1 MKLKQFFLSIVI
13 ILLYTIFGTITY
25 GDHSLML
32 IFTLSSVF
40 MISLFIF
47 KKVDKEEYFKYI
59 GLLIVPFLSILLFIS
74 IGYSEYSRTI
84 LYLFFIPIS
93 SCLAYLYFK
102 YRKIIIVLFSIA
114 LFYSVGYILFPN
126 IFSFLQNRNAV
137 VNKLLPNVTI
147 IDENNKKVNLEKDKI
162 IVLDFWSTS
171 CAICFAK
178 FPYLEKTFEKYKN
191 NPKVEI
197 YTVNV
202 PLKNDDFVKTT
213 KILDSIGYKFPKL
226 YAKSSKEIKDSL
238 NIYSF
243 PHLLILKNGQIRY
256 DGTFIEDKTVIY
268 NTESEIEKL
277 LKE

>member
-1 MKLKQFFLSIVI
+1 MFDIKIMISEYYFNNLARNVII
-13 ILLYTIFGTITY
+13 ILL
-25 GDHSLML
+25 
-32 IFTLSSVF
+32 
-40 MISLFIF
+40 
-47 KKVDKEEYFKYI
+47 
-59 GLLIVPFLSILLFIS
+59 
-74 IGYSEYSRTI
+74 
-84 LYLFFIPIS
+84 
-93 SCLAYLYFK
+93 
-102 YRKIIIVLFSIA
+102 SIA

-126 IFSFLQNRNAV
+126 IFSFLQNRNAI

-147 IDENNKKVNLEKDKI
+147 IDENNRRVNLKKDKI
-162 IVLDFWSTS
+162 VVLDFWSTS

-178 FPYLEKTFEKYKN
+178 FPYLKKTFEKYKN

-202 PLKNDDFVKTT
+202 PLKNDVFAKTI
-213 KILDSIGYKFPKL
+213 KILDSIGYKFPQL
-226 YAKSSKEIKDSL
+226 YAKSSKEMKDTL

>member
-1 MKLKQFFLSIVI
+1 MKIKYFFLSIVI
-13 ILLYTIFGTITY
+13 IILYVIFGTVTY

-32 IFTLSSVF
+32 SLTLFSVF
-40 MISLFIF
+40 IISFFIL
-47 KKVDKEEYFKYI
+47 KKVNKEEYFKYI
-59 GLLIVPFLSILLFIS
+59 SLLIMPFLTILFFIV
-74 IGYSEYSRTI
+74 IVYSEYSRPI
-84 LYLFFIPIS
+84 LYIIFIPIS

-102 YRKIIIVLFSIA
+102 YRKNIIVLLSIA
-114 LFYSVGYILFPN
+114 LFYGVGYILFPN
-126 IFSFLQNRNAV
+126 VFSFLQNKDAI

-147 IDENNKKVNLEKDKI
+147 IDKDNKKVNLEKDKI
-162 IVLDFWSTS
+162 VVLDFWSTS
-171 CAICFAK
+171 CAICFSK

-202 PLKNDDFVKTT
+202 PLKNDNFNKTI

-226 YAKSSKEIKDSL
+226 YAKSSKEMKDSL

-277 LKE
+277 LNE